1 MQQRNPFSNL
11 ALVAI
16 ACLLA
21 AAPLSEAPAL
31 AQEAAPD
38 APETAPSE
46 AEVKNPRVVLE
57 IRGLHYDAG
66 APVRVRVSAHNEG
79 EEGVKNPLTNPIAQ
93 GLYLKDSAGKTYRPE
108 EPGTATPQEQPSRLG
123 AGAYFGQVV
132 DVARHFTLL
141 SDPGKYTLS
150 YGEDE
155 DRSNEVVLNIIP
167 AFHDDSTYT
176 AVIKTAMGE
185 MTIEL
190 YLKDAPRTVRNF
202 VDLARQG
209 FYEGLEFHYARPG
222 DMIMGGD
229 PTREGTGG
237 SGFFV
242 PAEFSDRKHLAGT
255 VGMVRGSDINSAS
268 SQFYICLS
276 PQPERDGLFTAFGQV
291 VEGMDVLTR
300 LGEVPTSG
308 RNQRPFFRPLEPLV
322 IESIT
327 IQETPAAEAGS

>member
-11 ALVAI
+11 ALVTI
-16 ACLLA
+16 AGLLA
-21 AAPLSEAPAL
+21 AAPLSGAPAL
-31 AQEAAPD
+31 GQETAPD
-38 APETAPSE
+38 APEAAPSE
-46 AEVKNPRVVLE
+46 PEVKNPRIELE
-57 IRGLHYDAG
+57 VRGLHYDAG
-66 APVRVRVSAHNEG
+66 DPVRVRVSAHNEG
-79 EEGVKNPLTNPIAQ
+79 EEGVKNPLTNPIAD
-93 GLYLKDSAGKTYRPE
+93 GFVLKDPAGKTH
-108 EPGTATPQEQPSRLG
+108 TAKKGERRPQEQPSRLG
-123 AGAYFGQVV
+123 PSAYFGQVV
-132 DVARHFTLL
+132 DVATHFTAL

-150 YGEDE
+150 YGEGE

-167 AFHDDSTYT
+167 AFNGDSTYI

-185 MTIEL
+185 MTLEL
-190 YLKDAPRTVRNF
+190 YLKDAPRTVQNF
-202 VDLARQG
+202 VDLTRQG
-209 FYEGLEFHYARPG
+209 FYDGLEFHYARPG

-229 PTREGTGG
+229 PSREGTGG

-242 PAEFSDRKHLAGT
+242 PAEFSARKHLAGT

-268 SQFYICLS
+268 SQFYICLA

-300 LGEVPTSG
+300 MGELPTSG

>member
-21 AAPLSEAPAL
+21 AAPLSGVPAL

-38 APETAPSE
+38 APEAAPSE
-46 AEVKNPRVVLE
+46 PEAKNPRIVLE

-66 APVRVRVSAHNEG
+66 DPVRVRVSAHNEG
-79 EEGVKNPLTNPIAQ
+79 EEGVKNPLTDPIAR
-93 GLYLKDSAGKTYRPE
+93 GLSLQDSAGKTYSPE
-108 EPGTATPQEQPSRLG
+108 EPGKATPQEQPSRLG
-123 AGAYFGQVV
+123 PSSYFGQVV
-132 DVARHFTLL
+132 DVARHFTVL

-150 YGEDE
+150 YGEGE

-167 AFHDDSTYT
+167 AFNNDSTYI

-185 MTIEL
+185 IILEL
-190 YLKDAPRTVRNF
+190 YLKDAPRTVQNF

-209 FYEGLEFHYARPG
+209 FYDGLEFHYARPG

-242 PAEFSDRKHLAGT
+242 PAEFNDRKHLAGT
-255 VGMVRGSDINSAS
+255 VGMVRGSDIDSAS
-268 SQFYICLS
+268 SQFYICLT
-276 PQPERDGLFTAFGQV
+276 PQPERDGLFTAFAQV

-308 RNQRPFFRPLEPLV
+308 RNRRPFFRPLEPLV

-327 IQETPAAEAGS
+327 IQETPAAGADS